1 VQDIHLVNGS
11 DFQRLF
17 LKTMKRHREEA
28 LQQARDRH
36 MKFRESAKF
45 FFLKGGLD
53 QPPDQRAAFE
63 STETKVLQAKGSKTR
78 ERGVRSET
86 EISAL
91 QDKTSDGAERL
102 DLSAKVTQS
111 VSDLIRLART
121 GNRLMVGKLHGI
133 AVQTIAALYDIAG
146 KRPEV
151 LRSIARMEFSWP
163 ALIGRKR
170 FIKQLNERLVTS
182 LQLGEGD
189 AFSTRGWQLLA
200 PSTQAALDLF
210 LTAKLYQKDW
220 NLAALTEKNKR
231 TWFEVAWQQMLNE
244 GIVPEKIPWL
254 APLGKSAIGKR
265 SISRGMPAQTDG
277 MKRDDTRAEIKRQI
291 RNAFDNL
298 VAGAS
303 EKSK

>member
-1 VQDIHLVNGS
+1 VQDTHLVNGS

-17 LKTMKRHREEA
+17 LKTMKRHRESA
-28 LQQARDRH
+28 VQQARDRH

-78 ERGVRSET
+78 KRAVRSET

-91 QDKTSDGAERL
+91 EDKILEGAERL
-102 DLSAKVTQS
+102 DVYAKVTQS
-111 VSDLIRLART
+111 VSDLIRLARA
-121 GNRLMVGKLHGI
+121 GNPLLVGTLHGI
-133 AVQTIAALYDIAG
+133 AVRTIGALYDIAA

-151 LRSIARMEFSWP
+151 VRPIARREFSWP

-170 FIKQLNERLVTS
+170 FIKQLNERLMKN

-189 AFSTRGWQLLA
+189 GFSNRGWQLSA

-210 LTAKLYQKDW
+210 LTAKLYEEDW
-220 NLAALTEKNKR
+220 NLAPLTEKNKR
-231 TWFEVAWQQMLNE
+231 TWFEVAWQRMLNE

-277 MKRDDTRAEIKRQI
+277 MKRDDMRAEIKGQI
-291 RNAFDNL
+291 RNAFDKL